1 MLIHKLK
8 NGLEVLQIHNPNV
21 NLITCMILV
30 RTGSINENNNDNG
43 ISHFLE
49 HMVFKGSKNIGNK
62 IKLLLETNGFTYNAF
77 TSYEYTGYYITG
89 LPNKINTILY
99 ILGDMFYNPIFD
111 PVEIEK
117 EKGVIKAEIEMG
129 LDDLDGALYRN
140 LINMLFPKH
149 KGIQEIAGDYTT
161 IKKMKSNDFK
171 KYHKKYYTPYNSL
184 LVISG
189 NIPSNININKY
200 FNIKKNKS
208 IKNPIV
214 NVNQFSDKKK
224 LAFIEEKNSQNNVII
239 CLPTLGRNSLFSFLD
254 TEVIMTIIGRGF
266 NSKLMKILRDNK
278 GWIYF
283 IKTDQ
288 QQFNDNGFMT
298 INFNCDK
305 QYTTDAI
312 QEVVN
317 TFKNINIIQEELDI
331 AKNFLLGN
339 ITQQFQTTFDY
350 CINYGLQYI
359 LNEKILTLDDMTKY
373 INNINLEKI
382 NSLAHLLIKPSNMY
396 ISIIGE
402 LDKKDLNNINS
413 SIK

>member
-89 LPNKINTILY
+89 LPIKINTILY
-99 ILGDMFYNPIFD
+99 ILSDMFYNPIFD
-111 PVEIEK
+111 PIEIEK

-129 LDDLDGALYRN
+129 LDDLDGSLYRN

-171 KYHKKYYTPYNSL
+171 KYHKKYYTPHNSL

-189 NIPSNININKY
+189 NISSNININKY
-200 FNIKKNKS
+200 FNIKKNKN

-224 LAFIEEKNSQNNVII
+224 LAFIQEKNSQNNVII

-312 QEVVN
+312 QEVIN
-317 TFKNINIIQEELDI
+317 TFKNINITQEELDI

-402 LDKKDLNNINS
+402 LDKKDLNNINT

>member
-1 MLIHKLK
+1 MLINKLK
-8 NGLEVLQIHNPNV
+8 NNLEVLQIHMPNA

-30 RTGSINENNNDNG
+30 RTGSINESNNING

-49 HMVFKGSKNIGNK
+49 HMVFKGTKNIGNK
-62 IKLLLETNGFTYNAF
+62 IKLLLENNGFTYNAF

-89 LPNKINTILY
+89 LPNKINTILH
-99 ILGDMFYNPIFD
+99 ILSDMFYNPIFD
-111 PVEIEK
+111 PIEIEK

-129 LDDLDGALYRN
+129 LDDLDGSLYRN

-161 IKKMKSNDFK
+161 IKKMKNTDFK
-171 KYHKKYYTPYNSL
+171 KYHTKYYNPSNSL

-189 NIPSNININKY
+189 NIPDNISINKY
-200 FNIKKNKS
+200 FNISVKGKKY
-208 IKNPIV
+208 PLV
-214 NVNQFSDKKK
+214 NVNQFSNKKK
-224 LAFIEEKNSQNNVII
+224 LAFIKEKNSQNNVII

-254 TEVIMTIIGRGF
+254 TEVIMTIIGKGF
-266 NSKLMKILRDNK
+266 NSKLMKILRDEK

-312 QEVVN
+312 QEIIKI
-317 TFKNINIIQEELDI
+317 FKNINITQEELNI
-331 AKNFLLGN
+331 ARNFLLGN

-359 LNEKILTLDDMTKY
+359 LNNKILTLEDMTKY

-382 NSLAHLLIKPSNMY
+382 NSIVKLLIKPSNMY
-396 ISIIGE
+396 VSIIGE
-402 LDKKDLNNINS
+402 LDKKDLDNINT

>member
-30 RTGSINENNNDNG
+30 RTGSINENNNNNG

-89 LPNKINTILY
+89 LPIKINTILY
-99 ILGDMFYNPIFD
+99 ILSDMFYNPIFD
-111 PVEIEK
+111 SIEIEK

-129 LDDLDGALYRN
+129 LDDLDGSLYRN

-171 KYHKKYYTPYNSL
+171 KYHKKYYTPHNSL

-214 NVNQFSDKKK
+214 NVNKFSDKKK
-224 LAFIEEKNSQNNVII
+224 LAFIQEKNSQNNVII

-312 QEVVN
+312 QEVIN
-317 TFKNINIIQEELDI
+317 TFKNINITQEELDI

-402 LDKKDLNNINS
+402 LDKKDLNNINT